1 MAKAQLRKKSGIHA
15 FDVVNYLVFIIISLI
30 IIIPLLY
37 WHGLLKS
44 WGNRRTHHVTPK
56 LQKKQKKPIASAA

>member
-30 IIIPLLY
+30 KPLLINLVLSF
-37 WHGLLKS
+37 LLFC
-44 WGNRRTHHVTPK
+44 
-56 LQKKQKKPIASAA
+56 LYIALNE